1 MIKRL
6 MARLRDGLETP
17 PGNLDAG
24 EKLAWA
30 AQLEFLE
37 EEVAAAVEKVTGM
50 AHERD
55 PPTPKHGT
63 QNTAVSAPNS
73 APANESLGAMFAG
86 MDVGGTTPGMGPTA
100 VPGNVLTPSPLPSG
114 GMTGGDL
121 FSGLD
126 LTPGAVA
133 ATPSAEAGTTPVR
146 PSPGGVAGLGMLDES
161 LFGGALVAEVPPAP
175 EPSVEEKTTNDASAP
190 TPEVN
195 NTSTEPPGGKQRR
208 RGKVRVGYARDDDS
222 GGAGGD
228 VPTWTAMPTPE
239 LTGAMDNSPGLGLH
253 DVEPHPPPTLDPPP
267 ASDPPETREPEVD
280 EPPPAPAME
289 DEPSHESTAD
299 AANALLAAVAALH
312 ECETEAA
319 RTEQMQMDLCEQED
333 FDGAEALNETVD
345 NLNERARRAA
355 KEAVDAEARHAAAFD
370 FAVNALERCVSFYFR
385 TGN

>member
-6 MARLRDGLETP
+6 MARLRDGLET

-86 MDVGGTTPGMGPTA
+86 MDVGGTTPQMGPTA

-114 GMTGGDL
+114 GMTTGDL

-126 LTPGAVA
+126 LTPGA
-133 ATPSAEAGTTPVR
+133 AEATLPVR
-146 PSPGGVAGLGMLDES
+146 SSPGGVAGLGMLDES

-175 EPSVEEKTTNDASAP
+175 EPSVEKTTTNDASAP

-208 RGKVRVGYARDDDS
+208 RGKVRVGYARDDDD
-222 GGAGGD
+222 GGGGGGD
-228 VPTWTAMPTPE
+228 VPTPTPE
-239 LTGAMDNSPGLGLH
+239 LTGAIDNSPGLGLH
-253 DVEPHPPPTLDPPP
+253 PDIEPHPPPTLDPPP
-267 ASDPPETREPEVD
+267 PTDPETREPEVD
-280 EPPPAPAME
+280 EPPPAPAPPTE

-299 AANALLAAVAALH
+299 AANALLVAVAALH
-312 ECETEAA
+312 ECETEATQ
-319 RTEQMQMDLCEQED
+319 TEQMQMDLCEQED

-355 KEAVDAEARHAAAFD
+355 TEAVDAEARYAAAFD
-370 FAVNALERCVSFYFR
+370 FAVNALERCVSFLFFVFSR
-385 TGN
+385 FD

>member
-1 MIKRL
+1 
-6 MARLRDGLETP
+6 
-17 PGNLDAG
+17 
-24 EKLAWA
+24 
-30 AQLEFLE
+30 
-37 EEVAAAVEKVTGM
+37 
-50 AHERD
+50 
-55 PPTPKHGT
+55 
-63 QNTAVSAPNS
+63 
-73 APANESLGAMFAG
+73 
-86 MDVGGTTPGMGPTA
+86 MGPTA

-114 GMTGGDL
+114 GIAGGDL

-126 LTPGAVA
+126 LTPGA
-133 ATPSAEAGTTPVR
+133 AEAMAPVR

-175 EPSVEEKTTNDASAP
+175 EPSVEETTTNDASAP

-208 RGKVRVGYARDDDS
+208 RGKVRVGYARDDDD
-222 GGAGGD
+222 GGGGGD
-228 VPTWTAMPTPE
+228 VPTPTPE
-239 LTGAMDNSPGLGLH
+239 LTGAIDNSPGLGLH
-253 DVEPHPPPTLDPPP
+253 PDIEPHPPPTLDPPP
-267 ASDPPETREPEVD
+267 PTDPETREPEVD
-280 EPPPAPAME
+280 EPPPAPAPPTE

-333 FDGAEALNETVD
+333 FDGAEALNEMVD

-355 KEAVDAEARHAAAFD
+355 TEAVDAEARCAAAFD
-370 FAVNALERCVSFYFR
+370 FAVNALERRVSFYFR

>member
-6 MARLRDGLETP
+6 MARLRDGLET

-86 MDVGGTTPGMGPTA
+86 MDVGGATPQMGPTA

-114 GMTGGDL
+114 GGFGGDL

-126 LTPGAVA
+126 LTPGA
-133 ATPSAEAGTTPVR
+133 AEATLPVR

-175 EPSVEEKTTNDASAP
+175 EPSVEEKTTTNDASAP

-208 RGKVRVGYARDDDS
+208 RGKVRVGYARDDD
-222 GGAGGD
+222 GGGGGGE
-228 VPTWTAMPTPE
+228 VPTPTATSAPE
-239 LTGAMDNSPGLGLH
+239 LITGAIDNSPGLGLH
-253 DVEPHPPPTLDPPP
+253 PDIEPHPPPTLDPPP
-267 ASDPPETREPEVD
+267 PTDPETREPEVD
-280 EPPPAPAME
+280 EPPPAPAPPTE

-319 RTEQMQMDLCEQED
+319 RTEQMQMDLCERED

-345 NLNERARRAA
+345 DLNERARRAA
-355 KEAVDAEARHAAAFD
+355 TEAVDAEARHAAAFD
-370 FAVNALERCVSFYFR
+370 FAVNALERRVSFYFR

>member
-100 VPGNVLTPSPLPSG
+100 VPGNVLTPPPLPSG

-126 LTPGAVA
+126 LTPGGVA